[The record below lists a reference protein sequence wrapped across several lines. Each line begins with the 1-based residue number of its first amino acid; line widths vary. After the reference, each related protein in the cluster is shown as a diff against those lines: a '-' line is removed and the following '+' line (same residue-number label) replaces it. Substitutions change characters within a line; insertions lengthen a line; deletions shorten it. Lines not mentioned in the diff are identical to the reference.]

1 MKVYNTLSAKKE
13 DFVPREKDKIGIYV
27 CGPTVYNYIHIGN
40 ARAYVSFDTII
51 RYLKHKGL
59 KVKYVRN
66 LTDVDDK
73 IIKRA
78 AEENTTTE
86 AITDKYTKAFHR
98 DMKALG
104 VQQPTIEP
112 KATEHIKEMIETIE
126 KLIER
131 DMAYVVDGDVYFSVE
146 KFQEYGKLSK
156 RTIEEMLSGARVDV
170 DERKKHPADF
180 ALWKKAKEGEP
191 SWPSPWGD
199 GRPGWHIECST
210 MSMKYLGMGF
220 DIHGGGQDLIFPH
233 HENEIAQAEGA
244 TGQKPFVKYWL
255 HNGFLSFE
263 EAKMAKSVGNVI
275 LIKDLEE
282 QYKDHIDDLRNDLRM
297 LFISAH
303 YHSHLNFSQKK
314 LKEAAAA
321 RWHIQD
327 TLNRILTS
335 EVIDQKET
343 DIQEKDKIDKL
354 IIGAKDSFIKAMDND
369 FNTPITLS
377 SIFDLLK
384 DANTFLDNNIQ
395 NLDRASLKSLKKLAD
410 VVFEITNILGF
421 KFTKPRIYK
430 EDMVGTITLTFQP
443 NEEILTKISNIYE
456 DITGKDP
463 KNKNDKEILGELFK
477 IRAQARRDKDFSAA
491 DKIRQKMAEAGFEIH
506 DSLVGLKLTKK

>member
-13 DFVPREKDKIGIYV
+13 DFVPREKDRIGIYV

-51 RYLKHKGL
+51 RYLKYKGM

-98 DMKALG
+98 DMTALG
-104 VQQPTIEP
+104 VEEPTIEP
-112 KATEHIKEMIETIE
+112 KATEHIKEMVETIE
-126 KLIER
+126 QLIER

-170 DERKKHPADF
+170 DKRKKHPADF

-255 HNGFLSFE
+255 HNGFLNVE
-263 EAKMAKSVGNVI
+263 EEKMAKSVGNVI
-275 LIKDLEE
+275 LINALEE
-282 QYKDHIDDLRNDLRM
+282 QYKDHIADLRNDLRM
-297 LFISAH
+297 LFISTH
-303 YHSHLNFSQKK
+303 YHSPLNFSQKK

-321 RWHIQD
+321 NERIGNTLDKLRAFD
-327 TLNRILTS
+327 TDDVDT
-335 EVIDQKET
+335 T
-343 DIQEKDKIDKL
+343 KIDENSNLIKL
-354 IIGAKDSFIKAMDND
+354 ITKTKVDFEDAMEDD
-369 FNTPITLS
+369 FNTPEALA
-377 SIFDLLK
+377 SIFNLVSNMNTTLDESPEPDEEEKKIFKAAYMTLK
-384 DANTFLDNNIQ
+384 EL
-395 NLDRASLKSLKKLAD
+395 
-410 VVFEITNILGF
+410 VEILGF
-421 KFTKPRIYK
+421 SYK
-430 EDMVGTITLTFQP
+430 EVEVSVIDEVTVSDEQQTVIEKLT
-443 NEEILTKISNIYE
+443 
-456 DITGKDP
+456 G
-463 KNKNDKEILGELFK
+463 NKTATRKELLDLREK
-477 IRAQARRDKDFSAA
+477 ARKEKDFETG
-491 DKIRQKMAEAGFEIH
+491 DKIRGIFASE
-506 DSLVGLKLTKK
+506 GLIIEDTPHGPKLKKKH